1 MCLSV
6 FVCMFVCVCL
16 FAGGE
21 VIVDYAVDGYV
32 NKVPTAILAV
42 GCMLL
47 CFGSIGIGAILDT
60 LNARFREV
68 LRLLQRK

>member
-1 MCLSV
+1 
-6 FVCMFVCVCL
+6 
-16 FAGGE
+16 